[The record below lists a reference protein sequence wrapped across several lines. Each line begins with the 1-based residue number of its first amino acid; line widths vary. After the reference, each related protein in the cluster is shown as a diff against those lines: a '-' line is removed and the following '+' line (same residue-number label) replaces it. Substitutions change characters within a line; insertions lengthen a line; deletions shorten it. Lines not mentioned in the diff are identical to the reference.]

1 MYRNERVIL
10 KYFFDITSI
19 EVYLIL
25 LFSLE
30 GAIYRNHQ
38 NLKRKTDK
46 ADSFVK
52 IKCPDA
58 KTYKDIH
65 SQTSI
70 PSVKKKDV
78 RDYLPYPSKKFLI
91 PGKRLYDSHWLIYIR
106 HAKDNNGFHYIR
118 GKV

>member
-78 RDYLPYPSKKFLI
+78 RDYLPYPSKKNSDPRETSL
-91 PGKRLYDSHWLIYIR
+91 
-106 HAKDNNGFHYIR
+106 
-118 GKV
+118 